1 MLSNGVVERSS
12 SPWAAQV
19 VMVPKRDG
27 SKRFCVDFRAVNA
40 KTKRDLYPLPRIDEI
55 LEKVAHASKS
65 SGAKFMSSLDLKNG
79 FWHVPIREQ
88 DREKTAFVTSD
99 GLF

>member
-1 MLSNGVVERSS
+1 
-12 SPWAAQV
+12 
-19 VMVPKRDG
+19 
-27 SKRFCVDFRAVNA
+27 
-40 KTKRDLYPLPRIDEI
+40 
-55 LEKVAHASKS
+55 
-65 SGAKFMSSLDLKNG
+65 MSSLDLKNG